1 MRDRMRDHVVA
12 FRDMNLRTLT
22 TIALMV
28 LAATSFWQSA
38 PAVADAGATEMTA
51 LQQIAGSDEPR
62 ATDGATRRK
71 LDSHLVAAIEKARTG
86 TATGTPTLDP
96 DVQIVE
102 GRALVDIDATVSD
115 DLLADI
121 AAHGQ
126 VISAHRDYDSIRALV
141 ALPALDSLAARSDV
155 RFIAPAAR
163 GTTN

>member
-1 MRDRMRDHVVA
+1 
-12 FRDMNLRTLT
+12 
-22 TIALMV
+22 MV
-28 LAATSFWQSA
+28 LGATRFWQSA
-38 PAVADAGATEMTA
+38 PAVVDAGATEMTA

-62 ATDGATRRK
+62 ATSGATRRK

-86 TATGTPTLDP
+86 TTATGAPTLDP
-96 DVQIVE
+96 DVKIVE

-115 DLLADI
+115 DLLAEI

-126 VISAHRDYDSIRALV
+126 VISAHRDYDSIRAMV

-155 RFIAPAAR
+155 RFIAPAAQ